1 MAPTPT
7 NPIRI
12 EGPALARH
20 AASEWVLS
28 NALGGFAMGT
38 VSGVPM
44 RRYHGLLV
52 AATRPPLGRV
62 AALMAVDDAVLF
74 EGEREREPRSVPLT
88 AFQFVGN
95 PPAAAS
101 PHLTAFEH
109 DAGACRWEFS
119 IPQASIPPAR
129 LSKEVVVAPGGNATV
144 VRYTLNGQARRAW
157 IRIRPLVALRDF
169 HRLVDASRGL
179 NQYRILDVAGSG
191 EARVAV
197 EAGGVTLH
205 LSAGRDAR
213 WAEKPE
219 WWFRFEYPMDRARG
233 DAGRED
239 LLCPGTFLVELTGEA
254 PSVEL
259 RAWIGDAAPD
269 PWAKLAEDRRAGV
282 AKVVSEAPPPPVGL
296 AAVHGALLRAA
307 DQFLVAR
314 PRSNGRPGRS
324 IIAGYPWFADWGRD
338 TMIALR
344 GLLLSTR
351 RFDEARSVLSTFA
364 EHRHQGLI
372 PNCFDDDTGRP
383 RYNSI
388 DASLWFIHASCDY
401 AQASG
406 DGGFLKDVLVPACLD
421 AVEWYTRGTEFEIRV
436 DAGDGLLAGGDAQSS
451 LTWMDAV
458 RDGTAFTP
466 RAGKAVEVNALWYS
480 ALLRLAE
487 AIDAWMPYRA
497 AELFVAARAAC
508 RSFRGAFWNAERGCL
523 HDCLSPDRGGWRPD
537 PRIRPNQ
544 VLALALP
551 HCPLEPHQQ
560 RSVLR
565 VVRERLLTPVGLRT
579 LDPADPG
586 YCPRYEGDMTA
597 RDRAYH
603 NGTVWPWLLGPYAE
617 AILRLGDSST
627 AAKAEARAAL
637 EPLWNELVPPDD
649 RSAPA
654 IGTLRE
660 VYDADDATQRR
671 RAGDGCAAQ
680 AWSVGEALRLLMMLG

>member
-1 MAPTPT
+1 MAPTAT
-7 NPIRI
+7 NPIRF

-20 AASEWVLS
+20 AASEWVLT

-44 RRYHGLLV
+44 RRYHGLLA

-62 AALMAVDDAVLF
+62 AALMAVDDAVLL
-74 EGEREREPRSVPLT
+74 EAEREREPRSVPLT
-88 AFQFVGN
+88 TFQFAGN
-95 PPAAAS
+95 PPAGAS
-101 PHLTAFEH
+101 PHLVAFEH
-109 DAGACRWEFS
+109 DGDACRWEFS
-119 IPQASIPPAR
+119 IPQASGPPAR
-129 LSKEVVVAPGGNATV
+129 ASKEVVVTPGGNATI
-144 VRYTLNGQARRAW
+144 VRYTLGGRAHRAW
-157 IRIRPLVALRDF
+157 IRLRPLVALRDF
-169 HRLVDASRGL
+169 HRLVDSSPGL
-179 NQYRILDVAGSG
+179 DQYRIVRVVGSG

-219 WWFRFEYPMDRARG
+219 WWYRFEYPMDRARG

-239 LLCPGTFLVELTGEA
+239 LLCPGTFLVELTDAA

-259 RAWIGDAAPD
+259 RAWVGDAAPD
-269 PWAKLAEDRRAGV
+269 DWTRLVEARRAEV
-282 AKVVSEAPPPPVGL
+282 VRVVSEAPPPPAGL
-296 AAVHGALLRAA
+296 EAVHGALVRAGE
-307 DQFLVAR
+307 QFLVAR
-314 PRSNGRPGRS
+314 PRVDGRPGRS
-324 IIAGYPWFADWGRD
+324 IIAGYPWFSDWGRD

-351 RFDEARSVLSTFA
+351 RFEEARAVLSTFS

-372 PNCFDDDTGRP
+372 PNFFDDETGRP

-401 AQASG
+401 AQSSG
-406 DGGFLKDVLVPACLD
+406 DAGFFTDVLVPACLD
-421 AVEWYTRGTEFEIRV
+421 VVEWYTRGTEFEIRV
-436 DAGDGLLAGGDAQSS
+436 DAGDGLLAGGNAHTS
-451 LTWMDAV
+451 LTWMDAA
-458 RDGTAFTP
+458 RDAVAFTP

-497 AELFVAARAAC
+497 AELFVAGRAAC
-508 RSFRGAFWNAERGCL
+508 RSFRAAFWNRERGCL
-523 HDCLSPDRGGWRPD
+523 HDCLAPEKGGWRPD
-537 PRIRPNQ
+537 SRVRPNQ
-544 VLALALP
+544 VFAVALP
-551 HCPLEPHQQ
+551 HCPLDPHQQ

-586 YCPRYEGDMTA
+586 YCPRYEGDMPA

-617 AILRLGDSST
+617 GVLRVGEST
-627 AAKAEARAAL
+627 SAAKAEARAAM
-637 EPLWNELVPPDD
+637 EPLWNELVPPGD
-649 RSAPA
+649 RPAPA

-660 VYDADDATQRR
+660 VYDAEDSPDRR